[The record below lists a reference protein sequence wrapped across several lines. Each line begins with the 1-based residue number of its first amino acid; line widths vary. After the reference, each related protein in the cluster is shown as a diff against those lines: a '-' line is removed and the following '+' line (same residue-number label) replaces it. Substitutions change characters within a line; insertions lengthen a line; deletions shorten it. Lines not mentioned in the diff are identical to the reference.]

1 MRAGEI
7 CCDEYGMEEMNAN
20 IMNQLSNEC
29 LHRKYLYK
37 PLKFDGSWTN
47 CCFSPH
53 ESEIV
58 DNSIDCW

>member
-37 PLKFDGSWTN
+37 PLKFDGS
-47 CCFSPH
+47 
-53 ESEIV
+53 
-58 DNSIDCW
+58 